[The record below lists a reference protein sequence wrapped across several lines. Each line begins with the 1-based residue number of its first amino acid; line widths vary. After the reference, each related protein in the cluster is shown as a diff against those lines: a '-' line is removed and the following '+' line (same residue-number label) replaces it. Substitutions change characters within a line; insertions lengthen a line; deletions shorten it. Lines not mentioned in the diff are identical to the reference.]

1 MLDINGRLLQLFTD
15 RGIHSVPPYPTL
27 TQTWDMAGRALR
39 VVSAESG
46 TSYALADARGFPIYA
61 RDARG
66 VELRRAYDALRRPT
80 TLAAADTGAGT
91 SWIAERTVYGDDVAI
106 GPLSAAANLLGR
118 VFQSFDQAG
127 VRTHVRY
134 DFKGNLLEERRQ
146 LMGTLDGASD
156 WTAPYLDPFVTTR
169 DYDALDRVIPPVLPR
184 RSVAPSGENV
194 PIPADLP

>member
-80 TLAAADTGAGT
+80 TLAAADPGAAPPR
-91 SWIAERTVYGDDVAI
+91 IAAP
-106 GPLSAAANLLGR
+106 PLYAN
-118 VFQSFDQAG
+118 
-127 VRTHVRY
+127 
-134 DFKGNLLEERRQ
+134 
-146 LMGTLDGASD
+146 
-156 WTAPYLDPFVTTR
+156 
-169 DYDALDRVIPPVLPR
+169 
-184 RSVAPSGENV
+184 NV
-194 PIPADLP
+194 PP